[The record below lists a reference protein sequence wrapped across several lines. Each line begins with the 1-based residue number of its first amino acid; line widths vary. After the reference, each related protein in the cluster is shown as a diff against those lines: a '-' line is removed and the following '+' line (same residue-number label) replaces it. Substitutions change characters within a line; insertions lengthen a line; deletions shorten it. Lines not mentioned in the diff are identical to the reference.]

1 MKPPTQTLLPL
12 FVFQLHAKGQNPITY
27 ITATIVCWLTR
38 RGGRRL
44 NHKAGSK
51 SIIITFFE
59 CSNSSVNPYV
69 SPSLILSL
77 KEDVN
82 VVICNML
89 FASREYEKSAFPQE
103 HKIAAYK

>member
-12 FVFQLHAKGQNPITY
+12 FVFQVHAKGQNPIPY

-59 CSNSSVNPYV
+59 CRNSSVNPYV
-69 SPSLILSL
+69 SPSLIFSL

-82 VVICNML
+82 VIICNML

-103 HKIAAYK
+103 HKTAAYE